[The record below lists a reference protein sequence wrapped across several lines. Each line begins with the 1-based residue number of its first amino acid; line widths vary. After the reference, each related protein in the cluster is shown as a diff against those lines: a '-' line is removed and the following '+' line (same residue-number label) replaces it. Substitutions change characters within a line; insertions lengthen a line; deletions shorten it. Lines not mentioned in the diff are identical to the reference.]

1 MFKPNII
8 TASLYSS
15 AEVDVNYVLR
25 IFFLLQSGHTD
36 LLNLLG
42 LQWVQRLHW
51 ASEAQTKLSIFMP

>member
-25 IFFLLQSGHTD
+25 IFFLLQSGPTD
-36 LLNLLG
+36 PLNLLV
-42 LQWVQRLHW
+42 LQ
-51 ASEAQTKLSIFMP
+51 